1 MNVLSL
7 FDGISCGQLA
17 LNRAGVK
24 YDTYYSSE
32 IDQNAIKVTQL
43 NFPDTVQL
51 GPIQSVKASNLK
63 PIDLLIGGSPCQGF
77 SFAGNMLSF
86 NDPRSQL
93 FFEFVRVLKE
103 CNPKYFLLENV
114 VMRKQDQA
122 VITNMLGVAPIK
134 INSSLVSAQNR
145 PRLYWT
151 NIPINSLPNDKGINF
166 ASIMEFNADP
176 KHNLSAGAINRVLN
190 ALRGRKKFYGVHT
203 PKVGAL
209 LAQYAKIPTDGCYI
223 EDGATR
229 RKITPLEA
237 ERLQT
242 VPDGYTA
249 SLADTH
255 RYHALGN
262 GWTVD
267 VIAHIFSGINSAS
280 VVTP

>member
-24 YDTYYSSE
+24 YDKYYSSE
-32 IDQNAIKVTQL
+32 IDQNAIKITQL
-43 NFPDTVQL
+43 NFPNTIQL
-51 GPIQSVKASNLK
+51 GSVHSVKAENLE

-93 FFEFVRVLKE
+93 FFEFVRLVRE
-103 CNPKYFLLENV
+103 CKPTYFLLENV

-122 VITNMLGVAPIK
+122 VITTLLGVSPIK

-151 NIPINSLPNDKGINF
+151 NIPIHSLPNDKGITF
-166 ASIMEFNADP
+166 GSVMESNPSP
-176 KHNLSAGAINRVLN
+176 KYNLSQSAIDRVLN
-190 ALRGRKKFYGVHT
+190 ALRGRKKFYGAHS
-203 PKVGAL
+203 PKVGAM
-209 LAQYAKIPTDGCYI
+209 LAQYAKNPTDGCYVD
-223 EDGATR
+223 DGVSKR
-229 RKITPLEA
+229 RITPLEA

-242 VPDGYTA
+242 LPDGYTA
-249 SLADTH
+249 SIADTH
-255 RYHALGN
+255 RYHAIGN

-267 VIAHIFSGINSAS
+267 VIAHIFGGLNQP
-280 VVTP
+280 VPTP

>member
-24 YDTYYSSE
+24 YDKYYSSE
-32 IDQNAIKVTQL
+32 IDQNAIKIAQL
-43 NFPDTVQL
+43 NFPDTIQL
-51 GPIQSVKASNLK
+51 GSVHSVKAENLE

-93 FFEFVRVLKE
+93 FFEFVRLVRE
-103 CNPKYFLLENV
+103 CKPKYFLLENV

-122 VITNMLGVAPIK
+122 VITTLLGVSPIK

-151 NIPINSLPNDKGINF
+151 NIPIHSLPNDKGITF
-166 ASIMEFNADP
+166 GSVMESNPSP
-176 KHNLSAGAINRVLN
+176 KYNLSQSAIDRVLN
-190 ALRGRKKFYGVHT
+190 ALRGRKKFYGAHS
-203 PKVGAL
+203 PKVGAM
-209 LAQYAKIPTDGCYI
+209 LAQYAKNPTDGCYVD
-223 EDGATR
+223 DGVSKR
-229 RKITPLEA
+229 RITPLEA

-242 VPDGYTA
+242 LPDGYTA
-249 SLADTH
+249 SVADTH
-255 RYHALGN
+255 RYHAIGN

-267 VIAHIFSGINSAS
+267 VIAHIFGGLNQP
-280 VVTP
+280 VPTP